1 MKFRICLPRGSFVY
15 RKILGQVS
23 EGQMAAA
30 FLPIC
35 LDSHWQFVIKFKQS
49 KLDCSE
55 IVVSS
60 VTVQPILNADFSI
73 IQRHLVIS
81 LGLMKIINSYLIA
94 VLWKWKVLQISAPL
108 GGTTWFHSSFFLS
121 MLILAEECIKIH
133 VNFFLLEEMLII
145 KMVIH
150 VTFS

>member
-94 VLWKWKVLQISAPL
+94 VLWK
-108 GGTTWFHSSFFLS
+108 
-121 MLILAEECIKIH
+121 
-133 VNFFLLEEMLII
+133 
-145 KMVIH
+145 
-150 VTFS
+150 